1 MRCRNFGISTDAFGD
16 AAPTDCGN
24 GHVQALRE
32 YFGGF
37 TGSAASGSSRIH
49 RRCFATANLNT
60 RPSALKHPPTVCGEN
75 FSLRVSINAWI
86 SYDSIWLKGLFQN
99 VALLHIS
106 TRWIVDGSR
115 HP

>member
-1 MRCRNFGISTDAFGD
+1 
-16 AAPTDCGN
+16 
-24 GHVQALRE
+24 
-32 YFGGF
+32 
-37 TGSAASGSSRIH
+37 
-49 RRCFATANLNT
+49 
-60 RPSALKHPPTVCGEN
+60 
-75 FSLRVSINAWI
+75 VSINAWI